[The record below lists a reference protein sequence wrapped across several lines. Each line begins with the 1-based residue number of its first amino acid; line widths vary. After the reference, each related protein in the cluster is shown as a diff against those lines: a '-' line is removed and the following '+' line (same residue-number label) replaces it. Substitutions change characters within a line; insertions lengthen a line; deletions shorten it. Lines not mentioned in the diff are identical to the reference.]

1 MPPLKLILIRHGETD
16 FNRDGRIPGAA
27 APLNETGLAQA
38 AAAGR
43 AMSPDMPFALYSSP
57 LTRTEQTA
65 RAISDAAH
73 VQAVPLPGMEELD
86 PGEFEGLTGPQ
97 MRQRFPEFMARWDRD
112 PGPTKMPG
120 GESLRQV
127 QARAWKAV
135 SRVKELAK
143 ANPDRKVVTVTHN
156 FPIQTI
162 ICQALGMPLNNY
174 RRLSVDLG
182 SITRMELSDS
192 TAKLVSMNESWHR
205 DSDRDSDRESDRET
219 DRLTP

>member
-16 FNRDGRIPGAA
+16 FNRDGRIPGVAE
-27 APLNETGLAQA
+27 PLNETGLAQA

-43 AMSPDMPFALYSSP
+43 AISPDMPFALYSSP
-57 LTRTEQTA
+57 LTRAEQTA
-65 RAISDAAH
+65 HAISDAAQ
-73 VQAVPLPGMEELD
+73 VKAVPLQGVEELD
-86 PGEFEGLTGPQ
+86 PGEFEGLTEPQ
-97 MRQRFPEFMARWDRD
+97 MRQRFPEVMTRWDRD
-112 PGPTKMPG
+112 PGTTAMPG

-135 SRVKELAK
+135 SRVRKLAR
-143 ANPDRKVVTVTHN
+143 ANPDQKVVIVTHN

-174 RRLSVDLG
+174 RRLSVGLG

-192 TAKLVSMNESWHR
+192 TAKLVSMNESWHLETY
-205 DSDRDSDRESDRET
+205 RETDRET